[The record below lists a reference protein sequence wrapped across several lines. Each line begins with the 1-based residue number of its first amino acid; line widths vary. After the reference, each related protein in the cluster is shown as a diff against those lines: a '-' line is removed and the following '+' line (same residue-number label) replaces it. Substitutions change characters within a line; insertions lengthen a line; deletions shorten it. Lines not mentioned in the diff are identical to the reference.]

1 MASFS
6 LRDPRTQGLI
16 FTGVLGAA
24 AIYVFFATTLL
35 PINYPVAASK
45 IKDLKADF
53 EKKSSDLAR
62 ARQSVADLPRFQAE
76 FAALHERYEMA
87 SELLPTDK
95 EMPGVLRRLTL
106 AGQQCGIQF
115 ESFRPEADVRRDH
128 YSEVPIELQ
137 VVGGYHQVGQ
147 FLAEVA
153 NMPRIMRVT
162 NLQVQANTKADAEDQ
177 TTSAKLTIT
186 VYTLNADATGAAGGI
201 SGSTRKPSTGGAS
214 HGASN

>member
-6 LRDPRTQGLI
+6 LRDPNTLRLIVTGL
-16 FTGVLGAA
+16 LGAG
-24 AIYVFFATTLL
+24 AIYVFLATPYL
-35 PINYPVAASK
+35 PVNYPVAAAK
-45 IKDLKADF
+45 IKTLKADF
-53 EKKSSDLAR
+53 EKKSNDLAR

-87 SELLPTDK
+87 AELLPTEK

-115 ESFRPEADVRRDH
+115 ESFRPDPEIRKDH
-128 YSEVPIELQ
+128 YTEVPIQLK

-153 NMPRIMRVT
+153 NMPRIMKVS
-162 NLQVQANTKADAEDQ
+162 NLQVNANPKKDDEEM
-177 TTSAKLTIT
+177 TTAVDLVIT
-186 VYTLNADATGAAGGI
+186 VYTLNPEGAAGA
-201 SGSTRKPSTGGAS
+201 SATATTSTGGKADGS
-214 HGASN
+214 AK